1 MLEFVK
7 FLSELEQPL
16 TLTGSTVRDY
26 PRQTDM
32 LSPMPDTMPHSS
44 GKAMS
49 IGSSPQDLRV
59 RLHVHKSSILIQIQ
73 GLTAGRI

>member
-26 PRQTDM
+26 SRQTDM
-32 LSPMPDTMPHSS
+32 LSPMPNTMPHSS
-44 GKAMS
+44 GKVMF

-59 RLHVHKSSILIQIQ
+59 RFHLHESLIQISRPQ
-73 GLTAGRI
+73 GGYG